1 MKGLTERQQETL
13 DFIESFTEREG
24 MAPTIYEIADQFNI
38 KSATS
43 FAHVRA
49 LQRKGYLTRSNKARS
64 MTLTN
69 TTTRPRN
76 LSFMLSI
83 PLLGRIS
90 AGMPLMAEE
99 NIERNIQIDPS
110 SFNGLKAD
118 GKLFA
123 LQVNGESMRDAGILD
138 GDSIIIK
145 QQENANIGDIVVA
158 MVNGD
163 TTVKQLYIDGGK
175 IELRPCNSDF
185 ETQFYDPS
193 DVFIQGKVVAL
204 QRTL

>member
-1 MKGLTERQQETL
+1 MKGLTQRQQETL
-13 DFIESFTEREG
+13 DFIEEFTEREG
-24 MAPTIYEIADQFNI
+24 MAPTIYEIADQFGI

-64 MTLTN
+64 MALTS

-99 NIERNIQIDPS
+99 NVEREIQIDPS
-110 SFNGLKAD
+110 SFHGMRAD

-123 LQVNGESMRDAGILD
+123 LLVNGESMRDAGILD
-138 GDSIIIK
+138 GDTIIVK
-145 QQENANIGDIVVA
+145 LQENANIGDIVVA
-158 MVNGD
+158 MVNGE
-163 TTVKQLYIDGGK
+163 TTVKQLFMDNGRV
-175 IELRPCNSDF
+175 ELRPCNDEF
-185 ETQFYDPS
+185 QTQFYDPQE
-193 DVFIQGKVVAL
+193 VYIQGKVVAL
-204 QRTL
+204 QRVI

>member
-175 IELRPCNSDF
+175 IELRPCNPDF

>member
-1 MKGLTERQQETL
+1 MKGLTDRQQETL
-13 DFIESFTEREG
+13 DFIEDFTAREG
-24 MAPTIYEIADQFNI
+24 MAPTIYEIAERFNI

-49 LQRKGYLTRSNKARS
+49 LQRKGYLTRSSKARS
-64 MTLTN
+64 MTVTN

-99 NIERNIQIDPS
+99 NVEREIQIDPA
-110 SFNGLKAD
+110 SFQGLRAD
-118 GKLFA
+118 GRLFA
-123 LQVNGESMRDAGILD
+123 LLVNGESMRDAGILD
-138 GDSIIIK
+138 GDSIIVK
-145 QQENANIGDIVVA
+145 QQDNANAGDIVVA
-158 MVNGD
+158 MVHGD
-163 TTVKQLYIDGGK
+163 TTVKQLFFTNGK
-175 IELRPCNSDF
+175 IELRPCNDEF
-185 ETQFYDPS
+185 QTQFYEPAE
-193 DVFIQGKVVAL
+193 VYIQGKVVAL